1 MQPQAGGL
9 HFIGM
14 EPATSGSHTRNR
26 ARSPGAR
33 MACSHIPTCPLFKHF
48 QSNATLRSW
57 KLMYCD
63 SDKRSQNCERFK
75 RSEAGETV
83 PPNMLPNG
91 KSILL

>member
-1 MQPQAGGL
+1 
-9 HFIGM
+9 
-14 EPATSGSHTRNR
+14 
-26 ARSPGAR
+26 

-63 SDKRSQNCERFK
+63 SDKRSRNCERYK
-75 RSEAGETV
+75 RSDAGELV

-91 KSILL
+91 KSIML